1 MNREEKRRIRS
12 VFDYVKSEL
21 IRHQAIVKDKEKYR
35 QALQDG
41 GWLCKLP
48 LPNGRELFI
57 GKNAHQRLITLAR
70 EIIADDERLFGRV
83 RIDPFF
89 EILKKE
95 LGRIIW
101 QQEEYKEDFVIETC
115 IKKAIANLCAPR
127 EYYIPCI
134 VPAFQG
140 MTQFKIGPV
149 TFIEKES
156 FAASHSE
163 RIEAYHSL
171 EFSKFEDF
179 YAVQNWVACIKI
191 SGFDKKLAEERAF
204 LCVRLAIASIK
215 SRLEQEPAQW
225 LGTEKQSMPG
235 LTNYALTSEPE
246 GVDPSKINLG
256 WGRRFI
262 LNGNNEEVEHLLS
275 AASRSWFIAFGRLIE
290 KIVNL
295 SQWDYLES
303 KIVTAMI
310 WLDIGNSPI
319 SSAERVVAFS
329 NCMEALFVTSEGG
342 KKHQL
347 VARSRLFLEY
357 SGWRPNLN
365 GKVDEFYSKRGDIV
379 HGDEMPLN
387 DGLSNTA
394 FVGKYFSDVC
404 IEGFI
409 HFYHWLLSKY
419 HHANT
424 KENER
429 PFNGHRSFN
438 RAMEHELPLFLEQL
452 KSKHSKKCA

>member
-1 MNREEKRRIRS
+1 MNRQKKRQIRHT
-12 VFDYVKSEL
+12 FDYLKSEL
-21 IRHQAIVKDKEKYR
+21 IRHQEIVKDKDSFR
-35 QALQDG
+35 LMLQDG

-48 LPNGRELFI
+48 LPNGRELYT
-57 GKNAHQRLITLAR
+57 GKSAYQRLLTLAK
-70 EIIADDERLFGRV
+70 EIIVDDERLSGRV

-89 EILKKE
+89 KILRE
-95 LGRIIW
+95 EFGRIIW
-101 QQEEYKEDFVIETC
+101 KQEEIDEVSLIEAC
-115 IKKAIANLCAPR
+115 IKRAVSSLCVTK

-134 VPAFQG
+134 APYFQG

-149 TFIEKES
+149 TFISKEKFS
-156 FAASHSE
+156 AHYSE
-163 RIEAYHSL
+163 RIAAYHSM

-179 YAVQNWVACIKI
+179 YKVQNWIACIKI
-191 SGFDKKLAEERAF
+191 SDFDEKLAEERAF

-215 SRLEQEPAQW
+215 ARLEQEPAQW

-235 LTNYALTSEPE
+235 LTNYRLTSEPSGKE
-246 GVDPSKINLG
+246 PSKINLG

-262 LNGNNEEVEHLLS
+262 LNGNNEEVEHLLTAS
-275 AASRSWFIAFGRLIE
+275 SRSWFIVFGRLIE

-329 NCMEALFVTSEGG
+329 NCLEALFVTEERG
-342 KKHQL
+342 KKNQL
-347 VARSRLFLEY
+347 VIRSRLLLEY
-357 SGWRPNLN
+357 SGWRADLN

-387 DGLSNTA
+387 EGLSNTA
-394 FVGKYFSDVC
+394 FVGKYLSDVC
-404 IEGFI
+404 IEGFLY
-409 HFYHWLLSKY
+409 FYHWLLTK
-419 HHANT
+419 HHQADTPKN
-424 KENER
+424 KR
-429 PFNGHRSFN
+429 PFNGHGSFN
-438 RAMEHELPLFLEQL
+438 RAMEEELPLFLEQL
-452 KSKHSKKCA
+452 RNKHSNECA